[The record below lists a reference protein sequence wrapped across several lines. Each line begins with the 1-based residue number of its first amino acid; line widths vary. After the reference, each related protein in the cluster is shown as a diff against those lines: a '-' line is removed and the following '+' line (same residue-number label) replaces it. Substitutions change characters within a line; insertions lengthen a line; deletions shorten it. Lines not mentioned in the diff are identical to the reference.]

1 MEYAVIGA
9 GGTGGSLGGFLA
21 QAGKD
26 VTLIARGRHLEAIQ
40 AGGLRLE
47 TVARGT
53 FTVRPMKAMAMAD
66 CHRRP
71 DVIFVCVKGYS
82 LEETLPFIRRVA
94 HPGTV
99 VIPLLN
105 LYGTGGRMQ
114 ERLPDL
120 LVADG
125 CIYIAAEIQEP
136 GVILQRAPLFR
147 VVFGVREPGTHRPV
161 LDEVVRDLADSG
173 ISGLLSADIRRDA
186 LLKFS
191 FISPMAACGVHFD
204 RPAGAIQEPGEI
216 RETFKALTAEL
227 ARLAGAMG
235 LPLGVDVVAANLEL
249 IDGLSPQATTSMY
262 RDWQAGRPSEMDG
275 LLFEVVRL
283 GRRHGVPTPV
293 YERVAA
299 GFGFN

>member
-1 MEYAVIGA
+1 VEYMVIGA

-47 TVARGT
+47 TVARGA
-53 FTVRPMKAMAMAD
+53 FTVRPASAMAMAD
-66 CHRRP
+66 CHGHP

-94 HPGTV
+94 HPATV

-105 LYGTGGRMQ
+105 LFGTGGRMQ
-114 ERLPDL
+114 PRLPGL

-125 CIYIAAEIQEP
+125 CIYIAAEIREP

-147 VVFGVREPGTHRPV
+147 VVFGVREPGEHRPV
-161 LDEVVRDLADSG
+161 LEQVARDLTDSG
-173 ISGLLSADIRRDA
+173 ITGILSPDIRRDA

-191 FISPMAACGVHFD
+191 FISPMAACGACFD
-204 RPAGAIQEPGEI
+204 RPAGAIQEPGEV

-227 ARLAGAMG
+227 ERLAAAMG
-235 LPLGVDVVAANLEL
+235 IPLGVDAVAANLEL
-249 IDGLSPQATTSMY
+249 IDGLEPLATTSMY
-262 RDWQAGRPSEMDG
+262 RDWRAGRPSEMDG

-283 GRRHGVPTPV
+283 GRRHGVPTPA
-293 YERVAA
+293 YDRVAA
-299 GFGFN
+299 RLGFS